1 MRDRHVYSIVRKGNE
16 MNKDMKIKDYPL
28 CNEIKRGLSELGF
41 KKPLEVQSIVIPK
54 LLEKDQDL
62 IVQSQTG
69 SGKTAAFA
77 IPICEK
83 IDVEN
88 RDVQMVVLTP
98 TRELAEQVK
107 YDIAGIG
114 KYKGIECVAVYGK
127 QPIEIQRKELRKKP
141 HVVVGTPGR
150 LMDHLIKKNVKLN
163 GLKYL
168 VIDEADEMLIM
179 GFEEQINKIIEK
191 TPVDRN
197 TLLFSATMP
206 QEAIYL
212 SEKYLKKPEKIVVV
226 PDTSALNKIEQIY
239 YKVEALKKVDFLKM
253 MLRREA
259 PQKTIIFCNTQE
271 QVERLYDIMKKW
283 SYLICRVHGGM
294 KQIDRMSTMA
304 AFKRGHYNCLI
315 ATDVAARG
323 IHVERV
329 THVVN
334 FFVPFDNENYI
345 HRIGRT
351 GRVDQNGVAITF
363 VTEREMNRFEE
374 LEKFLGYDI
383 PCKGGH
389 VERKIGKKD
398 KKRMSK
404 KNRYV
409 AGKNRG
415 VTVQLNAGVINTNYT
430 KKDLMYA
437 VRKTGVSNAD
447 IGKIEIKGKV
457 TNIEILNEK
466 ERVVYKGLQ
475 NQKIKGKK
483 YRVKIKK

>member
-1 MRDRHVYSIVRKGNE
+1 MHTNDI
-16 MNKDMKIKDYPL
+16 KIKDYPL
-28 CNEIKRGLSELGF
+28 SNEIKRGLSELGF

-54 LLEKDQDL
+54 LLENDVDL

-77 IPICEK
+77 IPICQK
-83 IDVEN
+83 IDVE
-88 RDVQMVVLTP
+88 DESVQMVVLVP

-107 YDIAGIG
+107 YDISGIG
-114 KYKGIECVAVYGK
+114 KYKGIKCVSVYGK

-150 LMDHLIKKNVKLN
+150 TMDHLLKKNLKLN
-163 GLKYL
+163 NLKYL
-168 VIDEADEMLIM
+168 VLDEADEMLIM
-179 GFEEQINKIIEK
+179 GFGEQLQKIIEK
-191 TPVDRN
+191 TPDSRT

-212 SEKYLKKPEKIVVV
+212 SERYLKKPERIEVK
-226 PDTSALNKIEQIY
+226 PDNSALNKIEQIY

-259 PQKTIIFCNTQE
+259 PRKTIIFCNTQE

-329 THVVN
+329 THVIN

-363 VTEREMNRFEE
+363 VTEREESRFEE
-374 LEKFLGYDI
+374 LEKFLGYEI

-389 VERKIGKKD
+389 VQRRIGKKEQ
-398 KKRMSK
+398 KRMSK

-409 AGKNRG
+409 AGSKRG
-415 VTVQLNAGVINTNYT
+415 VQLQINAGVVNSSFT
-430 KKDLMYA
+430 KKDLMQA
-437 VRKTGVSNAD
+437 IRKIGGISNND

-466 ERVVYKGLQ
+466 ERLVYKGLQ
-475 NQKIKGKK
+475 DKKIKGKS
-483 YRVKIKK
+483 YRVRYKK